1 MAGAKAE
8 ASACPFHFSTQDGSI
23 AAGQSNALA
32 QVGGS
37 SSGAGGKAEASDGGA
52 PGIVMPSL
60 LVCGEEVRPGS
71 NYCPYHRSIAYISL
85 EQDRRN
91 RAMTTA
97 AVDTRRRK
105 GMGWPWKAA

>member
-1 MAGAKAE
+1 MSISLFDAGRLHCRWPIE
-8 ASACPFHFSTQDGSI
+8 CTGT
-23 AAGQSNALA
+23 G
-32 QVGGS
+32 GGS

-71 NYCPYHRSIAYISL
+71 SYCAHHHGIAYISL

-105 GMGWPWKAA
+105 GTLWSWKAA